1 MNADEKELEQI
12 GTELEMRFSEVGECT
27 TFTAPEEIIKVVKD
41 KVGDDATRIIESWD
55 RLPDMVGL
63 AQIQKPLSSAS
74 KRLVLV
80 EVIDALPQLQDIYRM
95 KRYSETLTPEYSFL
109 VIKKDFDKQIREFL
123 EDHPHML
130 MFLTKES
137 RLMSGTKPITVLH
150 LNDMGSLERDEELSS
165 ADPFDPKHMW
175 S

>member
-1 MNADEKELEQI
+1 MNADSKELEQI
-12 GTELEMRFSEVGECT
+12 GTELETCFSQVGECT
-27 TFTAPEEIIKVVKD
+27 TYIASEEIIQVVKD
-41 KVGDDATRIIESWD
+41 KVGDDATRIIESWE

-63 AQIQKPLSSAS
+63 AKIQKPLSSAS
-74 KRLVLV
+74 ARLVLV
-80 EVIDALPQLQDIYRM
+80 EILDEAPQLQDIYRM

-109 VIKKDFDKQIREFL
+109 IIKIDFDKQIREFL

-137 RLMSGTKPITVLH
+137 RLLSGTKPITVLR
-150 LNDMGSLERDEELSS
+150 LNDMGGLDRDEELSP